1 MSSPIRP
8 PGSPGSSPAGLGSVG
23 ETAPSSAPA
32 KSQATSGSAGAA
44 ASSTTE
50 TSASPTADWLRR
62 LDAGEV
68 SKSQAVEGLVAQAVE
83 ASGGARL
90 SAAQRNE
97 LAEVLRQTL
106 LNDPALGAL
115 LGGD

>member
-1 MSSPIRP
+1 
-8 PGSPGSSPAGLGSVG
+8 
-23 ETAPSSAPA
+23 
-32 KSQATSGSAGAA
+32 
-44 ASSTTE
+44 
-50 TSASPTADWLRR
+50 LRR

-68 SKSQAVEGLVAQAVE
+68 TKTQAVEGLVAQALE

-90 SAAQRNE
+90 NAAQRSE
-97 LAEVLRQTL
+97 LADVLRQTL